1 VELEKSMIKR
11 FSFSPTA
18 ISYLLGM
25 MLLDSLGLY
34 FALNSIKNIN
44 AGIIWYS
51 VAILLLV
58 ASLSTGFSITLVYQ
72 SSALAYFMRFS
83 KLKMSNYILSLFIG
97 SLTSATIYSV
107 IFAALITPLIAK
119 LTLNH
124 FYEIIRL
131 DNILPFIASVL
142 ISSFFILSLTYTI
155 IATLLVKVG
164 AKASNYAYYIFFVLL
179 AISDLSPS
187 TSSSLNP
194 FYEAENIISYSL
206 IHDTISLYS
215 VEVASLAIVLLL
227 LGNLILKKIK
237 ALRLEE
243 VVW

>member
-1 VELEKSMIKR
+1 MELEKSMIKR
-11 FSFSPTA
+11 FSFSPAA

-34 FALNSIKNIN
+34 FALNGIKNIN

-58 ASLSTGFSITLVYQ
+58 ASLSTGFSIAIVYQ
-72 SSALAYFMRFS
+72 SSALAYYIRFS
-83 KLKMSNYILSLFIG
+83 KLKMYNYILSLYIG
-97 SLTSATIYSV
+97 VLISVTIYSV
-107 IFAALITPLIAK
+107 IFTALITPFIAK
-119 LTLNH
+119 LALDR
-124 FYEIIRL
+124 FYEIIRF

-142 ISSFFILSLTYTI
+142 ISSFFILSLTYTV
-155 IATLLVKVG
+155 IATLLVKIG

-194 FYEAENIISYSL
+194 FYEAEHIISYSL

-215 VEVASLAIVLLL
+215 VEVALLGIVLLL
-227 LGNLILKKIK
+227 LGNLILKKIR

>member
-1 VELEKSMIKR
+1 MELEKSMIKR

-34 FALNSIKNIN
+34 FALNGIKNMD

-58 ASLSTGFSITLVYQ
+58 ASLSTGFSIAVVYQ

-97 SLTSATIYSV
+97 SLISATIYSV
-107 IFAALITPLIAK
+107 IFTALITPLIAK
-119 LTLNH
+119 LTLDR

-164 AKASNYAYYIFFVLL
+164 AKASNYAYYIFFGLL

-187 TSSSLNP
+187 TSTSLDP

>member
-1 VELEKSMIKR
+1 MELEKSTIKR

-34 FALNSIKNIN
+34 FALNSIKNTN

-72 SSALAYFMRFS
+72 SSALAYYIRFS
-83 KLKMSNYILSLFIG
+83 KLKMSNYILGLFIG
-97 SLTSATIYSV
+97 SLISATIYSV
-107 IFAALITPLIAK
+107 IFAALITPFIAK
-119 LTLNH
+119 LALDR
-124 FYEIIRL
+124 FYEIIRF

-142 ISSFFILSLTYTI
+142 ISSFFILTLTFI
-155 IATLLVKVG
+155 IITTLLVKIG
-164 AKASNYAYYIFFVLL
+164 AKASNYAYYIFFLLL
-179 AISDLSPS
+179 AFSELSPS

-194 FYEAENIISYSL
+194 FYEAEKIISYSL
-206 IHDTISLYS
+206 IHDNISLYS
-215 VEVASLAIVLLL
+215 IEVALLGIVLLL

>member
-1 VELEKSMIKR
+1 MIKR

-34 FALNSIKNIN
+34 FALNSIKKIN

>member
-1 VELEKSMIKR
+1 MIKR
-11 FSFSPTA
+11 FSFSPAA

-34 FALNSIKNIN
+34 FALNSIKNID

-72 SSALAYFMRFS
+72 SSALAYYIRFS

-97 SLTSATIYSV
+97 SLISATIYSV

-119 LTLNH
+119 LTLDH
-124 FYEIIRL
+124 FYEIIRF

-142 ISSFFILSLTYTI
+142 ISSFFILSLTYTV

-179 AISDLSPS
+179 AISELSPS
-187 TSSSLNP
+187 ASSSLNP

-215 VEVASLAIVLLL
+215 IEVASLAIVLLL

>member
-1 VELEKSMIKR
+1 MIKR
-11 FSFSPTA
+11 FSFSPAA

-34 FALNSIKNIN
+34 FALNSIRNID

-58 ASLSTGFSITLVYQ
+58 ASLSTGFSITLIYQ
-72 SSALAYFMRFS
+72 SSALAYYVRFS
-83 KLKMSNYILSLFIG
+83 RLKMSNYILSLFIG
-97 SLTSATIYSV
+97 SLISATIYSV
-107 IFAALITPLIAK
+107 TFAALITPLITK
-119 LTLNH
+119 LTLDH

-131 DNILPFIASVL
+131 DNILPFIASAL
-142 ISSFFILSLTYTI
+142 ISSLFILSLTFTI

-187 TSSSLNP
+187 ASSSLNP

-206 IHDTISLYS
+206 IHDSISIYS
-215 VEVASLAIVLLL
+215 IEVALLAIVLLL
-227 LGNLILKKIK
+227 LGNWILKKIK

>member
-1 VELEKSMIKR
+1 MELEKSMIKR
-11 FSFSPTA
+11 FSFSPAA

-34 FALNSIKNIN
+34 FALNSIKNID

-58 ASLSTGFSITLVYQ
+58 ASLSTGFSIAVVYQ
-72 SSALAYFMRFS
+72 SSALAYYIRFS

-97 SLTSATIYSV
+97 SLISATIYSV
-107 IFAALITPLIAK
+107 IFTTLITPFIAK
-119 LTLNH
+119 LALDR
-124 FYEIIRL
+124 FYEIIRF

-142 ISSFFILSLTYTI
+142 ISSFFILSLTFTI

-164 AKASNYAYYIFFVLL
+164 AKASNYAYYIFFGLL

-206 IHDTISLYS
+206 IHGTISLYS

>member
-1 VELEKSMIKR
+1 MELEKSMIKR
-11 FSFSPTA
+11 FSFSPAA

-34 FALNSIKNIN
+34 FALNSIRNID

-58 ASLSTGFSITLVYQ
+58 ASLSTGFSITLIYQ
-72 SSALAYFMRFS
+72 SSALAYYVRFS
-83 KLKMSNYILSLFIG
+83 RLKMSNYILSLFIG
-97 SLTSATIYSV
+97 SLISATIYSV
-107 IFAALITPLIAK
+107 TFAALITPLITK
-119 LTLNH
+119 LTLDH

-131 DNILPFIASVL
+131 DNILPFIASAL
-142 ISSFFILSLTYTI
+142 ISSLFILSLTFTI

-187 TSSSLNP
+187 ASSSLNP

-206 IHDTISLYS
+206 IHDSISIYS
-215 VEVASLAIVLLL
+215 IEVALLAIVLLL
-227 LGNLILKKIK
+227 LGNWILKKIK